1 MKKVFLCIFAAILLT
16 SCTVSQEETNVSVET
31 SVASDEGAL
40 SVIVSDDESGA
51 ESVSEESTEEPKEE
65 WTETKTSG
73 NKTDTKEYRNWG
85 KEYTHTVTYYSDEG
99 IAIDTT
105 VREYVND
112 ILRLEKIYQYDA
124 QGTEVFVAT
133 TECDESGNPTHFE
146 SVKQMDAFQIWREH
160 GYSNGEAEPTTIRYQ
175 TNPGNVLAEGITDS
189 YFEDDV
195 VCTETTVSVFS
206 ETGEL
211 DHQEYSKLIAK
222 SSYWEYR
229 DAFGEPLFRLIEE
242 PNNLSFFL
250 FGESGGIITVE
261 GVSYTFAKT
270 DGTFFLTAT
279 VGETGLQVD
288 AHYEGSEDA
297 IAHADNLLKLSAEY
311 LDKFFLYNSRG

>member
-1 MKKVFLCIFAAILLT
+1 MKKLFLCVFAAILLT
-16 SCTVSQEETNVSVET
+16 SCVASQEESNLSVEPSAVSDEST
-31 SVASDEGAL
+31 LSVA
-40 SVIVSDDESGA
+40 VSADESSE
-51 ESVSEESTEEPKEE
+51 ESVSEESTEEPKKE

-73 NKTDTKEYRNWG
+73 NRTDTKEYREWG
-85 KEYTHTVTYYSDEG
+85 KEYTHTITNFSSEG
-99 IAIDTT
+99 IATDTT
-105 VREYVND
+105 VKEYVND
-112 ILRLEKIYQYDA
+112 ILCSEKLSQYDA
-124 QGTEVFVAT
+124 QGTEVFAST
-133 TECDESGNPTHFE
+133 TIYDESGNPTHTE
-146 SVKQMDAFQIWREH
+146 SVKQMGSFQIWREC
-160 GYSNGEAEPTTIRYQ
+160 GYNNGEAEPITIRYQ
-175 TNPGNVLAEGITDS
+175 TNTGNVLAEGITDS
-189 YFEDDV
+189 YFVDDG

-211 DHQEYSKLIAK
+211 DHQEYSKFIAK

-270 DGTFFLTAT
+270 DGTVFLTAT

-288 AHYEGSEDA
+288 AHYEGSEES
-297 IAHADNLLKLSAEY
+297 ISYADNLLKLSAEY
-311 LDKFFLYNSRG
+311 LGKFLLYNSR